1 MMMMGSDDN
10 SVMDVDTNVSSGS
23 SSSTHNVTPAPNVIT
38 ATIPNNNRNDN
49 TTTTTSSSSTSSSSS
64 NHLANQ
70 RSIQAS
76 ISSERTLRGDHGVNV
91 ILQNIVATCH
101 LGVNNLDLKSIA
113 LHARNTEYNPQK
125 FAAVIMRIREPK
137 TTALIFQS
145 GKMVITGARSP
156 GLSRIAA
163 RKYSRLITKLGFPVY
178 LREFKIQNVV
188 GSCDVGFPIRLEG
201 LAYSHGKFSSYEPE
215 LFPGLVYRMVSP
227 KIVILIFVSG
237 KVVLTGGRDKDSILL
252 AFNRMYPV
260 LLEFRKQILAPAPP
274 PIPVPFATLSNT

>member
-1 MMMMGSDDN
+1 MMMMN
-10 SVMDVDTNVSSGS
+10 PNNS
-23 SSSTHNVTPAPNVIT
+23 SSSSSSSSSNV
-38 ATIPNNNRNDN
+38 NNNNN
-49 TTTTTSSSSTSSSSS
+49 NSNNIAATTTTTTTTTTSSSSSS
-64 NHLANQ
+64 NNNNNNYNNNQ
-70 RSIQAS
+70 QSIIQAS

-91 ILQNIVATCH
+91 ILQNIVATVN
-101 LGVNNLDLKSIA
+101 LGVSNLDLKTIA
-113 LHARNTEYNPQK
+113 LHARNAEYNPQK

-163 RKYSRLITKLGFPVY
+163 RKYTRLINKLGFHVY

-237 KVVLTGGRDKDSILL
+237 KVVLTGGKDKDSILL

-260 LLEFRKQILAPAPP
+260 LLEFRKQVLAPP
-274 PIPVPFATLSNT
+274 PAVSVPIATISNS

>member
-1 MMMMGSDDN
+1 M
-10 SVMDVDTNVSSGS
+10 TTPT
-23 SSSTHNVTPAPNVIT
+23 STVIATPS
-38 ATIPNNNRNDN
+38 
-49 TTTTTSSSSTSSSSS
+49 TTTTTTTVVSASRQTNEQSRREE
-64 NHLANQ
+64 A
-70 RSIQAS
+70 IQAG

-91 ILQNIVATCH
+91 ILQNIVATVN
-101 LGVNNLDLKSIA
+101 LGVTNLDLKSIA
-113 LHARNTEYNPQK
+113 LHARNAEYNPQK

-163 RKYSRLITKLGFPVY
+163 RKYTRLITKLGFPVY

-260 LLEFRKQILAPAPP
+260 LLEFRKQVLPP
-274 PIPVPFATLSNT
+274 PPSASGSSEPIQQALGLPSDVSL

>member
-1 MMMMGSDDN
+1 MMGSDNN
-10 SVMDVDTNVSSGS
+10 SMMDVDTNVSSGS
-23 SSSTHNVTPAPNVIT
+23 SSSTRKTTPALNAIT
-38 ATIPNNNRNDN
+38 NTVPSSNTNDN
-49 TTTTTSSSSTSSSSS
+49 TTTSSSTSSSSNYVS
-64 NHLANQ
+64 NQ
-70 RSIQAS
+70 QSIQAS

-137 TTALIFQS
+137 TTALIFHS

-260 LLEFRKQILAPAPP
+260 LLEFRKQVLAPAPP
-274 PIPVPFATLSNT
+274 PIPVPFAAISNT

>member
-1 MMMMGSDDN
+1 MMMMDSDN
-10 SVMDVDTNVSSGS
+10 NNNRMNVDTNTSSES
-23 SSSTHNVTPAPNVIT
+23 SSSTPAQSAIT
-38 ATIPNNNRNDN
+38 TSVQSSNRNDS
-49 TTTTTSSSSTSSSSS
+49 TTATTSSSSSSSS
-64 NHLANQ
+64 NYLANQ
-70 RSIQAS
+70 QSIQAS

-163 RKYSRLITKLGFPVY
+163 RKYTRLMTKLGFPVY

-237 KVVLTGGRDKDSILL
+237 KVVLTGGKDKDSILL

-260 LLEFRKQILAPAPP
+260 LLEFRKQVLAPAPP
-274 PIPVPFATLSNT
+274 PIPVPFATISNT